1 MRNSRYR
8 FTRLVMVIAA
18 ILFLLT
24 AGYVLAKP
32 ELVLADI
39 AVTSTPE
46 VLWLLQLMGVLFL
59 ALGIH
64 QATTSRNAADPAF
77 RRVALLSVL
86 IEIALA
92 LVVYKAPGELTRA
105 RLVLVSGSGLGAF
118 LYLVTLPIKPV
129 GYRETK
135 KAD

>member
-8 FTRLVMVIAA
+8 FTRLIMVVAA
-18 ILFLLT
+18 ILFLAT
-24 AGYVLAKP
+24 SAYVLIKP
-32 ELVLADI
+32 ELVLEDI
-39 AVTSTPE
+39 AIAPTADVK
-46 VLWLLQLMGVLFL
+46 WLLQLMGVLFL
-59 ALGIH
+59 ALAIH

-92 LVVYKAPGELTRA
+92 LVVYRAPGELTRA
-105 RLVLVSGSGLGAF
+105 RMILVGGSGWCAF

-129 GYRETK
+129 GYREE